1 MTKITDEDI
10 LRLAELSNIEIT
22 EDEVTK
28 FRSEIQSVMEYI
40 DILSGVDVHELEP
53 TNQVTGL
60 VNATRPD
67 ELINYEPIEEL
78 LKNVPQR
85 EGNLI
90 KVKRVL
96 E

>member
-1 MTKITDEDI
+1 MAKITDEDI
-10 LRLAELSNIEIT
+10 LRLAELSSIEISS
-22 EDEVTK
+22 DEVAK
-28 FRSEIQSVMEYI
+28 FRKEIQSVMEYI
-40 DILSGVDVHELEP
+40 DMLSDVDVSGLEP
-53 TNQVTGL
+53 TAQVTGL

-67 ELINYEPIEEL
+67 VVKVYANVEEL
-78 LKNVPQR
+78 LKNVPNK